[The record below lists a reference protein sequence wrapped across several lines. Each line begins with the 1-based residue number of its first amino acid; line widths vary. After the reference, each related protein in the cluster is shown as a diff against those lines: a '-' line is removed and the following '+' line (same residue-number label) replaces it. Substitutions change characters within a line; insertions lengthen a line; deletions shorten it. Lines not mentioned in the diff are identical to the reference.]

1 MLTKF
6 IEVTIV
12 SDSADTSGHARKA
25 SVRADQITSFVDIS
39 AEKFSGHPLVR
50 ISLAEPHDFLNSDD
64 EAGGVVRAQRTIF
77 VQEAMRLFSASCSMS
92 LRAHSR
98 EKHHES
104 ARDDKTS

>member
-1 MLTKF
+1 MDEGGAMLTKF

-12 SDSADTSGHARKA
+12 SDSADTSAHARKA

-77 VQEAMRLFSASCSMS
+77 VQESYETIQRLLFNVPTSA
-92 LRAHSR
+92 
-98 EKHHES
+98 
-104 ARDDKTS
+104 